1 MTATRYD
8 VLVVGAG
15 PSGLTTALAATRAG
29 ARVLLVDRHT
39 GTSIFPKA
47 TGLRPRTMEL
57 MRAWGLEGQV
67 RAGSQDLKVAGAIQ
81 PVLTGPVLQEFP
93 IAAAAPEVLARLSP
107 TTFAVAPQDHLEPVL
122 LAQLR
127 ELGGEVRFGLQV
139 HGITQ
144 DDDGVTVR
152 AQPADQQVDQDGCR
166 EEVIEARWVVGAD
179 GAESTVRRLADLG
192 MQVLGDEGSHLS
204 TVFRADLAPHI
215 TSERYALHMVAD
227 GDELLVFVPAGTD
240 GRWMFDRALHPHQ
253 GETAAHWTEERTVA
267 SIRAASGVPDLDIE
281 VLGNFPWSFAA
292 AVATNVQAGRVFLVG
307 DAAHRTT
314 PRGATG
320 MNTGIADGHNLGWKL
335 GWVARGLAGESL
347 LATYAEERYR
357 VGLHNALASLEA
369 FSPEHSHD
377 LSHDFGVVYASSG
390 IQPSTGTDSE
400 ELVTEDGAVVVAT
413 PGARA
418 PHAWVSR
425 AGEQRSTI
433 DLFEGRLTLLTGPAG
448 HVWLEAVSTLPDTP
462 VQVLV
467 VGQDVIDTT
476 GDLERFYRLGD
487 ADAVLVRPDGHVAW
501 RVAAD
506 DTRGLHEALATT
518 LSGQPAATV

>member
-29 ARVLLVDRHT
+29 ARVLLVDRHA
-39 GTSIFPKA
+39 GTTIFPKA

-57 MRAWGLEGQV
+57 MRAWGLEEQV

-81 PVLTGPVLQEFP
+81 PVLTGPVLQEFSL
-93 IAAAAPEVLARLSP
+93 AAAAPEVIARMSP

-139 HGITQ
+139 HELTQ
-144 DDDGVTVR
+144 HDDGVTVR
-152 AQPADQQVDQDGCR
+152 ARSVDQDLDQQDGR
-166 EEVIEARWVVGAD
+166 EETIEARWVVGAD

-215 TSERYALHMVAD
+215 TSERYALHMVVD

-240 GRWMFDRALHPHQ
+240 GRWMFDRELHPNQ
-253 GETAAHWTEERTVA
+253 GETAADWTEERTVA
-267 SIRAASGVPDLDIE
+267 GIRAACGVPDLNIE

-347 LATYAEERYR
+347 LETYAEERYP

-369 FSPEHSHD
+369 FSPEGSHD

-390 IQPSTGTDSE
+390 IQPLDRHR
-400 ELVTEDGAVVVAT
+400 LRGAGDRGRCRHGG
-413 PGARA
+413 GARG
-418 PHAWVSR
+418 P
-425 AGEQRSTI
+425 RS
-433 DLFEGRLTLLTGPAG
+433 A
-448 HVWLEAVSTLPDTP
+448 
-462 VQVLV
+462 
-467 VGQDVIDTT
+467 
-476 GDLERFYRLGD
+476 RLGD
-487 ADAVLVRPDGHVAW
+487 PR
-501 RVAAD
+501 R
-506 DTRGLHEALATT
+506 
-518 LSGQPAATV
+518 